1 MAWISFFFFFFS
13 PIRSY
18 FIIRIRKVLYD
29 ISSEKDQSLYKG
41 QIRIKIREI
50 EICIK
55 IGSLLINGEYIP
67 RIEQSFHE
75 KGNS

>member
-1 MAWISFFFFFFS
+1 MIFLLKRINHY
-13 PIRSY
+13 IRVKY
-18 FIIRIRKVLYD
+18 EL
-29 ISSEKDQSLYKG
+29 
-41 QIRIKIREI
+41 KIREI